1 MEAVAV
7 VSQDEVVQKVWEK
20 VWNMLNWNGALSAYS
35 DCTVSV
41 WANKQAHYLQ
51 ADRTHSDSRPK
62 WICDSSWKNNIC
74 LFFKVLKNYS
84 QLFGLNLI
92 ANFLNQILAFQYIHF
107 MNRHMKLLFVLK

>member
-1 MEAVAV
+1 MEAVAA

-20 VWNMLNWNGALSAYS
+20 VWNMLNWYGALSAYL

-62 WICDSSWKNNIC
+62 WICDSSWKNNIYS
-74 LFFKVLKNYS
+74 FFKVLKITASYS
-84 QLFGLNLI
+84 
-92 ANFLNQILAFQYIHF
+92 
-107 MNRHMKLLFVLK
+107 V